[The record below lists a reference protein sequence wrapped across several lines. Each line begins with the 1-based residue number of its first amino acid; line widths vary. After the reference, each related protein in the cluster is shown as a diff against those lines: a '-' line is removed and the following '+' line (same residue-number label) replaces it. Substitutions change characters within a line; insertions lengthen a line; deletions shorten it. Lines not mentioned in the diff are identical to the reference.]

1 VDIFI
6 EEEVMRSKPVSVL
19 SSGSVGLIMLLS
31 ACGGGGAAP
40 SIAPASSAAA
50 PKPASSAAAASP
62 AASAAA
68 SAKPAA
74 SGAASASAKPAASGS
89 AAASTKP
96 AASAGASGAAAA
108 AVAPGAT
115 VTIGVEL
122 PMSGGE
128 AANGVPTSN
137 GVKLA
142 VDQANAKSGN
152 KYKYQVQI
160 LDDAV
165 NGVHDPAQGA
175 KNIQQFVADKNVM
188 GVVGPYNSNVA
199 QAEIPL
205 TNEAGLT
212 QISPAN
218 TNPGLTKPPDALNL
232 RKAHPTDIN
241 YFRVCTT
248 DDIQGPAG
256 ADYVLKNLNKK
267 SVFIV
272 DDNET
277 YGKGLADAFE
287 QRYTTDGGK
296 VLGHEHL
303 SKGQQD
309 FKSLLTKAKATNPE
323 AIYYGGVTTTGGGL
337 LRKQM
342 KDVGMQNIPY
352 IGGDGIEESEFLQ
365 QAGDMGPGSWA
376 TVAAPIADKLPEAQD
391 FIKAY
396 NAKYTDSKD
405 KLGAYSA
412 SGYDA
417 ANIIVQ
423 AVESAGGDRAKV
435 RAYVAGLKDF
445 KGALG
450 TYGFDQN
457 GDTTA
462 KIISMWSIEG
472 SAWVA
477 KDQFVFK

>member
-1 VDIFI
+1 
-6 EEEVMRSKPVSVL
+6 MST
-19 SSGSVGLIMLLS
+19 SGALLLMS
-31 ACGGGGAAP
+31 ACGGGAAP
-40 SIAPASSAAA
+40 SAAPASSAA
-50 PKPASSAAAASP
+50 PKPASVAASAPASAKP
-62 AASAAA
+62 AASGAASGAASAKPAASEAASGAA

-74 SGAASASAKPAASGS
+74 SGAASAA
-89 AAASTKP
+89 
-96 AASAGASGAAAA
+96 AGAAL
-108 AVAPGAT
+108 APGST

-152 KYKYQVQI
+152 KYKYQVTV

-165 NGVHDPAQGA
+165 NGKHDPAQGA

-188 GVVGPYNSNVA
+188 GVVGPFNSNVA

-205 TNEAGLT
+205 SNEAGLT

-218 TNPGLTKPPDALNL
+218 TNPDLTKPPKALDL

-256 ADYVLKNLNKK
+256 ADYAFKNLNKK
-267 SVFIV
+267 AVFVV

-277 YGKGLADAFE
+277 YGKGIADEFE
-287 QRYTTDGGK
+287 KRFTADGGK

-303 SKGQQD
+303 SSGQQD
-309 FKSLLTKAKATNPE
+309 FKSLLTKAKATNPDI
-323 AIYYGGVTTTGGGL
+323 IYYGGVTTTGGGL

-342 KDVGMQNIPY
+342 TDVGMQQIPY
-352 IGGDGIEESEFLQ
+352 VGGDGIEEAEFLQ
-365 QAGDMGPGSWA
+365 EAGPAAAGSWA
-376 TVAAPIADKLPEAQD
+376 TVAAPIAEKLPEAQD

-396 NAKYTDSKD
+396 NAKYTAAAD

-417 ANIIVQ
+417 ANIIIQ
-423 AVESAGGDRAKV
+423 AVENAGADRAKV

-457 GDTTA
+457 GDTTD
-462 KIISMWSIEG
+462 KIISMWSVEG
-472 SAWVA
+472 GQWVA
-477 KDQFVFK
+477 KDQFAFK

>member
-1 VDIFI
+1 
-6 EEEVMRSKPVSVL
+6 M
-19 SSGSVGLIMLLS
+19 
-31 ACGGGGAAP
+31 
-40 SIAPASSAAA
+40 
-50 PKPASSAAAASP
+50 
-62 AASAAA
+62 
-68 SAKPAA
+68 
-74 SGAASASAKPAASGS
+74 
-89 AAASTKP
+89 
-96 AASAGASGAAAA
+96 
-108 AVAPGAT
+108 

-128 AANGVPTSN
+128 AANGVPTSD

-175 KNIQQFVADKNVM
+175 KNIQQFIADKTVM
-188 GVVGPYNSNVA
+188 GVVGPFNSNVG

-205 TNEAGLT
+205 SNEAGLT

-218 TNPGLTKPPDALNL
+218 TNPDLTKPPAALQL

-256 ADYVLKNLNKK
+256 ADYTFKNLGKK
-267 SVFIV
+267 NVFII

-277 YGKGLADAFE
+277 YGKGIADTFE
-287 QRYTTDGGK
+287 QRFTQDGGK

-303 SKGQQD
+303 SAGQQD
-309 FKSLLTKAKATNPE
+309 FKSLLTKAKATNPDVV
-323 AIYYGGVTTTGGGL
+323 YYGGVTTTGGGL

-342 KDVGMQNIPY
+342 TDVGMQSLPFV
-352 IGGDGIEESEFLQ
+352 GGDGIEESEFLKE
-365 QAGDMGPGSWA
+365 AGVAAAGTWA
-376 TVAAPIADKLPEAQD
+376 TVAAPIADKLPAAQD

-396 NAKYTDSKD
+396 KAKYTAGADAM
-405 KLGAYSA
+405 GAYSA

-417 ANIIVQ
+417 ANIIIQ
-423 AVESAGGDRAKV
+423 AVESAGANRAQV
-435 RAYVAGLKDF
+435 RASVANLKNF
-445 KGALG
+445 QGALG
-450 TYGFDQN
+450 AYGFDQN
-457 GDTTA
+457 GDTTN
-462 KIISMWSIEG
+462 KIISLWNVEG
-472 SAWVA
+472 NAWVA
-477 KDQFVFK
+477 KDQFSFK

>member
-1 VDIFI
+1 
-6 EEEVMRSKPVSVL
+6 MRSKFLTFLGVG
-19 SSGSVGLIMLLS
+19 SSGLLLLS
-31 ACGGGGAAP
+31 ACGGTASVSSSSGSVQAAV
-40 SIAPASSAAA
+40 SVAASAAA
-50 PKPASSAAAASP
+50 KPSAAASVSAKP

-74 SGAASASAKPAASGS
+74 SAA
-89 AAASTKP
+89 
-96 AASAGASGAAAA
+96 ASGAAGAA
-108 AVAPGAT
+108 LAPGST

-128 AANGVPTSN
+128 AANGVPTSD

-152 KYKYQVQI
+152 KYKYQVTI

-165 NGVHDPAQGA
+165 NGKHDPAQGA
-175 KNIQQFVADKNVM
+175 KNIQQFTADKNVM
-188 GVVGPYNSNVA
+188 GVVGPFNSNVA

-205 TNEAGLT
+205 TNEAGLV

-218 TNPGLTKPPDALNL
+218 TNPDLTKTDKAKDL
-232 RKAHPTDIN
+232 RKSHPNDIA

-248 DDIQGPAG
+248 DDYQGPAG
-256 ADYVLKNLNKK
+256 ADYSFKTLNKK
-267 SVFIV
+267 AAFII

-277 YGKGLADAFE
+277 YGKGIADEFE
-287 QRYTTDGGK
+287 KRFTADGGK

-303 SKGQQD
+303 SANQQD
-309 FKSLLTKAKATNPE
+309 FKALLTKAKATNPDM
-323 AIYYGGVTTTGGGL
+323 IYFGGVTTTGGGL

-342 KDVGMQNIPY
+342 TDVGMQQITY
-352 IGGDGIEESEFLQ
+352 AGGDGIQEDEFLKE
-365 QAGDMGPGSWA
+365 AGAAANGSWA
-376 TVAAPIADKLPEAQD
+376 TVAAPIADKLPEAAD

-396 NAKYTDSKD
+396 NAKYTAPAD
-405 KLGAYSA
+405 KIGAYSA

-417 ANIIVQ
+417 ASIIIQ
-423 AVESAGGDRAKV
+423 AVEKAGADRAKV

-450 TYGFDQN
+450 TYGFDQF
-457 GDTTA
+457 GDTTS
-462 KIISMWSIEG
+462 KIISMWNVDNG
-472 SAWVA
+472 KWVA
-477 KDQFVFK
+477 KDQFAFK

>member
-1 VDIFI
+1 
-6 EEEVMRSKPVSVL
+6 MKPRLL
-19 SSGSVGLIMLLS
+19 SFLSTTGVGMMLLA
-31 ACGGGGAAP
+31 ACGGGAAAP
-40 SIAPASSAAA
+40 SLAAPASSAA
-50 PKPASSAAAASP
+50 PKPAASSPAASAAASAKPAASAAASGAASAKP

-74 SGAASASAKPAASGS
+74 SGAASPAA
-89 AAASTKP
+89 
-96 AASAGASGAAAA
+96 GAAV
-108 AVAPGAT
+108 VAPGGT
-115 VTIGVEL
+115 VTIGIEL

-128 AANGVPTSN
+128 AANGVPTSD

-142 VDQANAKSGN
+142 VDQANAKSGM

-175 KNIQQFVADKNVM
+175 KNIQQFVADKTVM
-188 GVVGPYNSNVA
+188 GVVGPFNSNVG

-205 TNEAGLT
+205 SNEAGLT

-256 ADYVLKNLNKK
+256 ADYTFKNLNKK
-267 SVFIV
+267 NVFII

-277 YGKGLADAFE
+277 YGKGIADTFE
-287 QRYTTDGGK
+287 KRFTDDGGK

-303 SKGQQD
+303 SSGQQD
-309 FKSLLTKAKATNPE
+309 FKALLTKAKATNPDV
-323 AIYYGGVTTTGGGL
+323 IYYGGVTTTGGGL
-337 LRKQM
+337 LRSQM
-342 KDVGMQNIPY
+342 KDVGMQALPFV
-352 IGGDGIEESEFLQ
+352 GGDGIEEAEFLKE
-365 QAGDMGPGSWA
+365 AGDLANGSWA

-396 NAKYTDSKD
+396 NAKYTSGAD

-417 ANIIVQ
+417 ANIIIQ

-457 GDTTA
+457 GDTTN
-462 KIISMWSIEG
+462 KIISMWG
-472 SAWVA
+472 VDNGAWVA
-477 KDQFVFK
+477 KDQFAFK

>member
-1 VDIFI
+1 VGIFSD
-6 EEEVMRSKPVSVL
+6 EEDMMEPRLFPIL
-19 SSGSVGLIMLLS
+19 TSSSAGLMLLLA
-31 ACGGGGAAP
+31 ACGGGAAP
-40 SIAPASSAAA
+40 SAAPASSAAA
-50 PKPASSAAAASP
+50 KPASVAASAPASAAASKP

-74 SGAASASAKPAASGS
+74 S
-89 AAASTKP
+89 AAAGALP
-96 AASAGASGAAAA
+96 AGS
-108 AVAPGAT
+108 T

-128 AANGVPTSN
+128 AANGVPTAD

-175 KNIQQFVADKNVM
+175 KNIQQFIADKNVM
-188 GVVGPYNSNVA
+188 GVVGPFNSNVA

-205 TNEAGLT
+205 SNEAGLT

-218 TNPGLTKPPDALNL
+218 TNPTLTKPPEALQL
-232 RKAHPTDIN
+232 RKAHPDQIN

-256 ADYVLKNLNKK
+256 ADYAFKNLNKK

-287 QRYTTDGGK
+287 QRFTQDGGK

-309 FKSLLTKAKATNPE
+309 FKALLTKAKATNPDML
-323 AIYYGGVTTTGGGL
+323 YYGGVTTTGGGL

-342 KDVGMQNIPY
+342 TDVGMQQLTFM
-352 IGGDGIEESEFLQ
+352 GGDGIEESEFLKE
-365 QAGDMGPGSWA
+365 AGSAAAGSWA
-376 TVAAPIADKLPEAQD
+376 TVAAPITDQLPDAKD
-391 FIKAY
+391 FIAAY
-396 NAKYTDSKD
+396 NAKYTSGND

-412 SGYDA
+412 SAYDA
-417 ANIIVQ
+417 ANIIIQ
-423 AVESAGGDRAKV
+423 AVENAGAERAAV
-435 RAYVAGLKDF
+435 RAYVANLKDF
-445 KGALG
+445 KGVLG

-457 GDTTA
+457 GDTTN
-462 KIISMWSIEG
+462 KIISLWTVQGNDWI
-472 SAWVA
+472 A
-477 KDQFVFK
+477 KDQFAFK

>member
-1 VDIFI
+1 
-6 EEEVMRSKPVSVL
+6 MRSKFL
-19 SSGSVGLIMLLS
+19 SFLATSSAGLLLLS
-31 ACGGGGAAP
+31 ACGGGAAP
-40 SIAPASSAAA
+40 SAAPASSAAPPA
-50 PKPASSAAAASP
+50 ASVAASKPAAAST
-62 AASAAA
+62 AASA

-74 SGAASASAKPAASGS
+74 SGAASAKPAASG
-89 AAASTKP
+89 AT
-96 AASAGASGAAAA
+96 ASGAAAA
-108 AVAPGAT
+108 ALPPGST

-128 AANGVPTSN
+128 AANGVPTSD

-142 VDQANAKSGN
+142 VDQANAKSGM

-165 NGVHDPAQGA
+165 NGKHDPAQGA
-175 KNIQQFVADKNVM
+175 KNIQQFIADKNVM
-188 GVVGPYNSNVA
+188 GVVGPFNSNVA

-205 TNEAGLT
+205 TNEAGLV

-218 TNPGLTKPPDALNL
+218 TNPDLTKTDAAKDL
-232 RKAHPTDIN
+232 RKAHPDQIS

-248 DDIQGPAG
+248 DDFQGPAG
-256 ADYVLKNLNKK
+256 ADYAFKTLNKK
-267 SVFIV
+267 AVFIV

-277 YGKGLADAFE
+277 YGKGLADEFE
-287 QRYTTDGGK
+287 KRFTSDGGK

-303 SKGQQD
+303 SANQQD
-309 FKSLLTKAKATNPE
+309 FKALLTKAKATNPDL
-323 AIYYGGVTTTGGGL
+323 IYYGGVTTTGGGL

-342 KDVGMQNIPY
+342 TDVGMQQITMM
-352 IGGDGIEESEFLQ
+352 GGDGIVEDEFIKE
-365 QAGDMGPGSWA
+365 AGSAGQGTWG

-396 NAKYTDSKD
+396 NAKYTQPAD
-405 KLGAYSA
+405 KIGAYSA

-417 ANIIVQ
+417 ANIIIQ
-423 AVESAGGDRAKV
+423 AVENAGASRPAV

-450 TYGFDQN
+450 TYGFDQF
-457 GDTTA
+457 GDTTD
-462 KIISMWSIEG
+462 KIISLWSVDNG
-472 SAWVA
+472 AWVA
-477 KDQFVFK
+477 KDQFAFK

>member
-1 VDIFI
+1 
-6 EEEVMRSKPVSVL
+6 M
-19 SSGSVGLIMLLS
+19 
-31 ACGGGGAAP
+31 
-40 SIAPASSAAA
+40 
-50 PKPASSAAAASP
+50 
-62 AASAAA
+62 
-68 SAKPAA
+68 
-74 SGAASASAKPAASGS
+74 
-89 AAASTKP
+89 
-96 AASAGASGAAAA
+96 
-108 AVAPGAT
+108 

-142 VDQANAKSGN
+142 VDQANAKAGN
-152 KYKYQVQI
+152 KYKYQAQI

-165 NGVHDPAQGA
+165 NGKHDPAQGA
-175 KNIQQFVADKNVM
+175 KNIQQFVSDKNVM
-188 GVVGPYNSNVA
+188 GVVGPFNSNVA

-205 TNEAGLT
+205 TNEAGLV

-218 TNPGLTKPPDALNL
+218 TNPDLTKPPKALDL
-232 RKAHPTDIN
+232 RKAHPDQIA

-256 ADYVLKNLNKK
+256 ADYAFKNLSKK
-267 SVFIV
+267 AVFIV

-287 QRYTTDGGK
+287 KRFTDDGGK
-296 VLGHEHL
+296 ILGHEHL
-303 SKGQQD
+303 SSGQQD
-309 FKSLLTKAKATNPE
+309 FKSLLTKAKATNPDLL
-323 AIYYGGVTTTGGGL
+323 YYGGVTTTGGGL

-342 KDVGMQNIPY
+342 KDVGMQQITY
-352 IGGDGIEESEFLQ
+352 MGGDGIQESEFLTE
-365 QAGDMGPGSWA
+365 AADTAAGSWA
-376 TVAAPIADKLPEAQD
+376 TVAAPIAEKLPEAQD

-396 NAKYTDSKD
+396 NAKYTDPKD

-417 ANIIVQ
+417 ANIIIQ
-423 AVESAGGDRAKV
+423 GVENAGADRAKV

-450 TYGFDQN
+450 TTGFDQN
-457 GDTTA
+457 GDTTG
-462 KIISMWSIEG
+462 KIISLWNVEG
-472 SAWVA
+472 KAWAA
-477 KDQFVFK
+477 KDQFTFK